1 MRRPRTRGPGAG
13 GSRLQFHLRLA
24 LLCLLAMPGA
34 IAAPAQQQ
42 PSPPFT
48 VTLSPAAT
56 NIHWTLDTTLHTVH
70 GTFRLKSGSLQ
81 IDPATGD
88 ASGAIVIDAASGES
102 GDTARDRRMHSV
114 VLESARYPAITF
126 RPTHVSGSIDLAK
139 GSEVKVDGIFNLHG
153 ADHTVQLTVD
163 LHPQSTGVAPVTSVA
178 LTTHFSI
185 PFVAWGMKDPSTFVF
200 RTEKQVAI
208 DVDATF
214 VPTPEASR
222 ETPARPILHPSEVH
236 TAQ

>member
-1 MRRPRTRGPGAG
+1 MRKPRTSEPE

-24 LLCLLAMPGA
+24 LLCFLAMPGA
-34 IAAPAQQQ
+34 IAAQAQQQ
-42 PSPPFT
+42 PSAPFT

-56 NIHWTLDTTLHTVH
+56 SIHWTLDTTLHTVH
-70 GTFRLKSGSLQ
+70 GTFRLKSGSLR

-88 ASGAIVIDAASGES
+88 ASGAIVVDATSGES
-102 GDTARDRRMHSV
+102 GDTARDKRMHSV

-126 RPTHVSGSIDLAK
+126 RPTHVSGTIDLTR
-139 GSEVKVDGIFNLHG
+139 GGQVKVDGVFNLHG

-163 LHPQSTGVAPVTSVA
+163 FHPQSAGGAPVTSVA
-178 LTTHFSI
+178 LATHFSI

-214 VPTPEASR
+214 VPMPEASH